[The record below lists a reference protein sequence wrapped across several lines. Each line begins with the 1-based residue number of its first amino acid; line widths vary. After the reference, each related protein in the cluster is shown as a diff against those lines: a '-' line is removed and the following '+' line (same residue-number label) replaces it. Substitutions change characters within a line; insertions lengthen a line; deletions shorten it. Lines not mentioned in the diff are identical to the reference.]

1 MSVAVVS
8 QTPVQPLRLSGGRCT
23 LDIAVNPTGDVLVRI
38 LTTLRRRGCGIDA
51 VDFVA
56 GDRHRPTRLR
66 VGVVL
71 PPRGRDQVVRWVQRL
86 VDVLDV
92 AAS

>member
-1 MSVAVVS
+1 MSVAGE
-8 QTPVQPLRLSGGRCT
+8 QCT
-23 LDIAVNPTGDVLVRI
+23 LEIGVNPTGDVLVRI
-38 LTTLRRRGCGIDA
+38 LATLRRRGCRIDA

-71 PPRGRDQVVRWVQRL
+71 PTRGRDQVTRWVQRL

-92 AAS
+92 AAC